1 MVTKTVDSIVREAL
15 DEEGLSIHYYADF
28 LLDILTELQRLAIH
42 HKMGAKQ
49 QTLTI
54 NGYNRVKLPEDFT
67 YLLDLSIKQG
77 ERLLP
82 ARRDRSLNKL
92 YNFDDQGN
100 KIPFP
105 EADNA
110 DEENFVIVNYIDDF
124 YYDYNRYGFGGFFG
138 LSAPQDRSFN
148 VDLTNGEIVF
158 SNQFNRDTIVIT
170 YAVDPVSC
178 SSCNLVTS
186 EYVDVLKSY
195 GIKKHRERSKFYNQY
210 EKQVAERDYLNRK
223 RQMRALIYPVS
234 RATLVHAFRRGYHA
248 APKS

>member
-28 LLDILTELQRLAIH
+28 LLDVLTELQRLSLH
-42 HKMGAKQ
+42 HRMAAKQ
-49 QTLTI
+49 QQLTI
-54 NGYNRVKLPEDFT
+54 NGYNRVKLPEDFA
-67 YLLDLSIKQG
+67 YLIDLSIKQG
-77 ERLLP
+77 ERILP
-82 ARRDRSLNKL
+82 AKRDRSLNKL
-92 YNFDDQGN
+92 YNFDSQGN
-100 KIPFP
+100 RIPHP
-105 EADNA
+105 EADSA
-110 DEENFVIVNYIDDF
+110 DEENFVIVNYLDDF

-158 SNQFNRDTIVIT
+158 SNQFNRDIVVIT

-178 SSCNLVTS
+178 STCNLVTM

-195 GIKKHRERSKFYNQY
+195 AIKMHRERSKFYNIY
-210 EKQVAERDYLNRK
+210 EKSQAEKHYLNRK

-234 RATLVHAFRRGYHA
+234 RATLISNFRRGNHA